1 MGGKTLP
8 LIWSPEPSLHD
19 LAAVPFGRRSGSSW
33 RSFSGLF
40 RPLAT
45 APAGFSSSPSRRNL
59 AAWLR
64 AWSAPGLRSAELVP
78 GVTADPLRW
87 PADSRR
93 RSPRA
98 ARNPRRRVLAVSI
111 RGGLSGLVRLL
122 ATARRAS
129 LRSRPGATWRPG
141 CGRDPFR
148 ACGLLN
154 WFQASRRPLC
164 GGPAA
169 VPLAAVPVAPGGH
182 SPALFDP
189 WEPPRRASLRGRS
202 GQPDNLAAGVVRSGP
217 AVC

>member
-1 MGGKTLP
+1 MGGKILP

-64 AWSAPGLRSAELVP
+64 ARSAPGLRSAELVP

-87 PADSRR
+87 PGGGPLGRCAGGSWRSFSGLFRPLATAPAGFSSRLF
-93 RSPRA
+93 RSTWRPGCLTSGGPFGLCA
-98 ARNPRRRVLAVSI
+98 
-111 RGGLSGLVRLL
+111 GGLWRAFSGLVWPV

-129 LRSRPGATWRPG
+129 LRGRPG
-141 CGRDPFR
+141 
-148 ACGLLN
+148 
-154 WFQASRRPLC
+154 Q
-164 GGPAA
+164 
-169 VPLAAVPVAPGGH
+169 PGG
-182 SPALFDP
+182 
-189 WEPPRRASLRGRS
+189 
-202 GQPDNLAAGVVRSGP
+202 LAAGVVRSGP